1 MIRALL
7 GKKLGMTR
15 LFGEGGKT
23 IPVTVIKVG
32 PCYVIQKKT
41 LEKEGYN
48 ALQLG
53 FEEKKESKI
62 NKPLKGHFM
71 KAGTPCFAY
80 LREVKVEDLDAF
92 EVGQEIKA
100 DIFQIGEKVHIR
112 GISKG
117 KGFQGTM
124 KRWGFGGGRASH
136 GSKFH
141 RAPGSIG
148 CNTTP
153 GRVVKGRRLPGRMG
167 GEMVTVKNLEVVD
180 VRPEFDVVV
189 VKGAVPG
196 PKNSLLKITK
206 AG

>member
-1 MIRALL
+1 MVRALL

-15 LFGEGGKT
+15 LFGEGGRS

-32 PCYVIQKKT
+32 PCYVVQKKT

-48 ALQLG
+48 AVQLG
-53 FEEKKESKI
+53 FEVKKENKV
-62 NKPLKGHFM
+62 NKPLLGHFK
-71 KAGTPCFAY
+71 KAGTSCFAY
-80 LREVKVEDLDAF
+80 LREVKVEDPSGL
-92 EVGQEIKA
+92 EVGQEFRV
-100 DIFQIGEKVHIR
+100 DLFNIGDKVNVR

-117 KGFQGTM
+117 RGFQGTV

-153 GRVVKGRRLPGRMG
+153 GRVIKGRRLPGRMG
-167 GEMVTVKNLEVVD
+167 ASSTTIRNLDVVD
-180 VRPEFDVVV
+180 VRPELDILV

-196 PKNSLLKITK
+196 ARNGLLEIMKV
-206 AG
+206 

>member
-1 MIRALL
+1 MVRALL

-15 LFGEGGKT
+15 LFGEGGRSV
-23 IPVTVIKVG
+23 PVTVLKVG
-32 PCYVIQKKT
+32 PCVVVQKKT
-41 LEKEGYN
+41 GDKEGYN

-53 FEEKKESKI
+53 FQETKENKL
-62 NKPLKGHFM
+62 NKPQAGHFK
-71 KAGTPCFAY
+71 KAGTQCFAY
-80 LREVKVEDLDAF
+80 LREVKVEDASAF
-92 EVGQEIKA
+92 DVGQELRVEL
-100 DIFQIGEKVHIR
+100 FNIGDKVSVR
-112 GISKG
+112 GVSKG
-117 KGFQGTM
+117 RGFQGTI

-167 GEMVTVKNLEVVD
+167 GGSVTIKNLEILD
-180 VRPEFDVVV
+180 VRPELDILV

-196 PKNSLLKITK
+196 AKNGLLEIMRV
-206 AG
+206 

>member
-1 MIRALL
+1 MLKALL

-15 LFGEGGKT
+15 LFGEGGKS
-23 IPVTVIKVG
+23 IPATVIKVG

-48 ALQLG
+48 ALQIG
-53 FEEKKESKI
+53 FQEVKESRV
-62 NKPLKGHFM
+62 NKPLLGHFK
-71 KAGTPCFAY
+71 KANTQCFAY
-80 LREVKVEDLDAF
+80 LREVKVEDPSQF
-92 EVGQEIKA
+92 ELGQELRV
-100 DIFQIGEKVHIR
+100 DIFNIGEKVNIR
-112 GISKG
+112 GVSKG
-117 KGFQGTM
+117 RGFQGTM

-153 GRVVKGRRLPGRMG
+153 GRVLKGKRLPGRMG
-167 GEMVTVKNLEVVD
+167 GNKVTVRNLEILD
-180 VRPEFDVVV
+180 VRPEFDILV

-196 PKNSLLKITK
+196 AKNGLLEIMRV
-206 AG
+206 